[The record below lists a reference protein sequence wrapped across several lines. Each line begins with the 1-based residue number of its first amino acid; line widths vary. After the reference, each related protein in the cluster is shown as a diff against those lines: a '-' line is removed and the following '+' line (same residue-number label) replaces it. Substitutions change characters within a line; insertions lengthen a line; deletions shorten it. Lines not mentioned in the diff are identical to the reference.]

1 MLMRVYRNAVNTR
14 ENKTNLINNKI
25 MKPQI
30 TKAFLT
36 SHITVSVGWFGAA
49 AVFLV
54 LAITSILSKNV
65 QAVNSAY
72 MAMEISAWF
81 IILPFCIASLVT
93 GIIQALITRWGLLNH
108 YWIIVKLIL
117 TLGSTILLILH
128 LKPIAQLA
136 HLANDANVAIAKP
149 GLQMQMVAD
158 SGAALLVLLT
168 MITISIYK
176 PWGKTNY
183 TIQGKGQAI
192 IAKGIREKTSLRKYA
207 LIAVIVLLIFI
218 VIKHLTGGGMHG
230 H

>member
-1 MLMRVYRNAVNTR
+1 
-14 ENKTNLINNKI
+14 
-25 MKPQI
+25 MKPGLL
-30 TKAFLT
+30 KAFLI
-36 SHITVSVGWFGAA
+36 SHITVSVGWLGAV
-49 AVFLV
+49 AVFLS

-65 QAVNSAY
+65 QAVNAAC

-93 GIIQALITRWGLLNH
+93 GIIQALITKWGLLNH

-128 LKPIAQLA
+128 LKPIGQLA
-136 HLANDANVAIAKP
+136 GIVSDPPVINGYS
-149 GLQMQMVAD
+149 GLQIQMVAD

-176 PWGKTNY
+176 PWGKTNNA
-183 TIQGKGQAI
+183 IQGKSRAI
-192 IAKGIREKTSLRKYA
+192 VATNVGERTSLRKYV
-207 LIAVIVLLIFI
+207 LIAVIALLLFI